1 MRTFR
6 TAVVLVVMLCV
17 WGCVPTSY
25 QRAPAA
31 FGHGYSDKRLSE
43 DTFHVAF
50 TANWGTPADTIHEY
64 LNRRVAELTV
74 RCGFRYFAV
83 IRGPSPLTEYRTA
96 YPSQEDREAR
106 IDGLDVECPA
116 WGTMHITI
124 QCFKDVRQ
132 AAGTDPIDATAYP
145 RRSHRSGQG

>member
-50 TANWGTPADTIHEY
+50 TANWGTPADTIYEY